1 MSPENPPPPFDEEA
15 ALAELDKLREDIQA
29 ARRNREKKVEE
40 FESWMRET
48 RNTARVERITALEEE
63 KAGVE
68 PAGAARAASRASEPS
83 TQASG
88 LAAAPSA
95 SSTSKWAPLDDDFPV
110 EAARTRSF
118 PAIDRRWLYYAGGLA
133 TLIVIVLLLGRMWG
147 NGSADAPPA
156 DSNAQAQPAPA
167 ASAKPGSAT
176 PAARQASPSAPP
188 APRKPIEIEL
198 TTTRPVWMRVTVDGE
213 RKVEREVAG
222 GQRLTFGAD
231 KVILLRA
238 GDGGGVRLSVGGK
251 DQGLL
256 GRDGQIAVRTFT
268 R

>member
-1 MSPENPPPPFDEEA
+1 MSPENPRPPFNEEA

-63 KAGVE
+63 KAGAE
-68 PAGAARAASRASEPS
+68 PAAAARAASRASEPS

-95 SSTSKWAPLDDDFPV
+95 PPTSKWAPLDDEFPF
-110 EAARTRSF
+110 EAPSPRSL

-133 TLIVIVLLLGRMWG
+133 TLMVIALLLGQMWG
-147 NGSADAPPA
+147 NRPADAPTA
-156 DSNAQAQPAPA
+156 ASNSQAQPGPA
-167 ASAKPGSAT
+167 ASAAPGPAT
-176 PAARQASPSAPP
+176 PAARAAAPSAPP

-213 RKVEREVAG
+213 RKVEREVPG

-231 KVILLRA
+231 KVIVLRA